1 MLLHCCDSLLL
12 ILFYIFFL
20 TVHVKNARKNK
31 TDEDLKLYLGCSD
44 RVAPVM
50 TGLKNTKKS
59 YLFKCDKCNKSF
71 LGNSFADHMERK
83 HSYTKNTSKLLQS
96 KLRVF
101 YLWCTKGKKGVQ
113 KPLSCPLCFTW
124 HLRLDNHLKY
134 KHKEIEK
141 HEKHIIISIQREKEW
156 CDLNEKKSYGVTNPN
171 APFKVRSEQPIL
183 NQQFVSQNPI
193 NYIPSNAT
201 KLTNDLHEKWNIE
214 AEDLFDIYYDT
225 PEKLLNAFEDNT
237 TDLHPKRDRENAV
250 QHRRHLKYVWQVID
264 KSMQIF
270 PRIAFSNVR
279 LVQDMYHNK
288 TRQLVGKGGVEASTL
303 KVRIGSLRKFL
314 IFLRSQGIFAG
325 ISRKQIQTLLES
337 LSDWND
343 QLKKLVGQRKVAI
356 RKFKQRQLMTAKH
369 LIAYGRSTFVQSLI
383 KKLNLLENS
392 DSVAFSTGFATDTR
406 GYLMV
411 NLCAMNGLRNSN
423 LCNLQLEDVENYTL
437 DPKYPGHMI
446 VSNDDYKTSTIYGE
460 KLIVIP
466 KCIYKHV
473 LLYIKYLRAKIS
485 KKKSKYL
492 FITSSPNNEMMSSA
506 DVGAAL
512 TASFLKATVFD
523 KDEYNRVSP
532 TRMRVACAT
541 IACNTEGIDMGF
553 FANVFM
559 KNRKETTAWHYNVLA
574 NNRDALSMAMMIG
587 NSFQVGDHEVVVN
600 QEQVAEMTKAMTT
613 ASLPSREDVV
623 KWFKENSDFIDS
635 AEKQNI
641 LEILEELGQPKS
653 LTCSNTGTFY
663 PKKLKSDK
671 SCVGSD
677 DNDDEFDD
685 CENDLVDND
694 IASEY
699 EQLDDFNIDTT
710 VSTRLH
716 KVSSFPSYLCN
727 RPSLT

>member
-1 MLLHCCDSLLL
+1 
-12 ILFYIFFL
+12 L
-20 TVHVKNARKNK
+20 T
-31 TDEDLKLYLGCSD
+31 DDL
-44 RVAPVM
+44 R
-50 TGLKNTKKS
+50 
-59 YLFKCDKCNKSF
+59 
-71 LGNSFADHMERK
+71 
-83 HSYTKNTSKLLQS
+83 
-96 KLRVF
+96 
-101 YLWCTKGKKGVQ
+101 
-113 KPLSCPLCFTW
+113 
-124 HLRLDNHLKY
+124 
-134 KHKEIEK
+134 
-141 HEKHIIISIQREKEW
+141 
-156 CDLNEKKSYGVTNPN
+156 
-171 APFKVRSEQPIL
+171 
-183 NQQFVSQNPI
+183 
-193 NYIPSNAT
+193 
-201 KLTNDLHEKWNIE
+201 EKWNIE

-237 TDLHPKRDRENAV
+237 TDLHPKRDRKNAV
-250 QHRRHLKYVWQVID
+250 QHRTHLKYVWQVID
-264 KSMQIF
+264 ESSQIF

-392 DSVAFSTGFATDTR
+392 DSVAFSTGFATDIR
-406 GYLMV
+406 GYFMV

-473 LLYIKYLRAKIS
+473 LLYIKYLRPKIS

-541 IACNTEGIDMGF
+541 IACNTEGVDMGF

-587 NSFQVGDHEVVVN
+587 NSFQVGDQEVVVN

-635 AEKQNI
+635 SEKQNI

-663 PKKLKSDK
+663 PKKLVSDK
-671 SCVGSD
+671 NCVGSD
-677 DNDDEFDD
+677 DNDDGFDD
-685 CENDLVDND
+685 YENDSVDND

-710 VSTRLH
+710 VSTGLH
-716 KVSSFPSYLCN
+716 KRATKPLSNDVIPQSPRAKVKSLCDIQNMDTKKHYPTRKRKSRINTEFMGVEDDVKDQNYICEENDSLSDSDQGVTDPLIKKVNIGESKILDVYNQKKPHDIIHVRKLPRSTYLA
-727 RPSLT
+727 LTHIFKELILRKDQECGVTTFTEKEMQLVLNNSPNKLLKSVLVALGKDLKYNILIIRKKYKKIKASGNCSKLLHWFKESEELYNNTLNG